1 MISILLSPLVP
12 WMPSP
17 ESDFAQ
23 EIDWLYAF
31 IFWISVFFFV
41 LITVLTAWFA
51 WKYRR
56 GETIKLTP
64 RITHDLRLELT
75 WSLIPAFLILIIA
88 FWGFNTFIKGAVAP
102 SDSYEVLVTGKQ
114 WLWQFEHPNGTVET
128 GELHL
133 PLGKSVKLVMSSTD
147 VLHSFFIP
155 DYRVK
160 HDVVPGRYTSIWF
173 EPKKVGGHQVF
184 CTEYCGDSHS
194 GMLANI
200 YVMTP
205 EDYKAW
211 EKGITQVEPT
221 AENGRKIYEKAGC
234 ATCHSIDGSRLV
246 GPSFKGLWGT
256 PQPIVGGSPIMP
268 DENYLRESILE
279 PQAKIVDGYQG
290 QAMPAFKGVLNDSQV
305 NAVIAYIK
313 SLK

>member
-1 MISILLSPLVP
+1 MISILLSPLAP
-12 WMPSP
+12 WMPSA
-17 ESDFAQ
+17 ESDFAY
-23 EIDWLYAF
+23 EIDLLYAF

-41 LITVLTAWFA
+41 LIVALTGWFA
-51 WKYRR
+51 YKYRR

-75 WSLIPAFLILIIA
+75 WSLVPAFLILIIA

-114 WLWQFEHPNGTVET
+114 WLWTFEHPNGVVES

-133 PLGKSVKLVMSSTD
+133 PMGKPVKLVMSSTD

-160 HDVVPGRYTSIWF
+160 HDVVPGRYTSVWF
-173 EPKKVGGHQVF
+173 HPKKAGGHQVF

-200 YVMTP
+200 YVQTQQ
-205 EDYKAW
+205 DYDKW
-211 EKGITQVEPT
+211 LDQKKNFTPT
-221 AENGRKIYEKAGC
+221 AEIGEQIYKRAGC
-234 ATCHSIDGSRLV
+234 NTCHSVDGSRLV

-279 PQAKIVDGYQG
+279 PQARIVDGYQG
-290 QAMPAFKGVLNDSQV
+290 QAMPSFKGVLNDAEINS
-305 NAVIAYIK
+305 VILYIK